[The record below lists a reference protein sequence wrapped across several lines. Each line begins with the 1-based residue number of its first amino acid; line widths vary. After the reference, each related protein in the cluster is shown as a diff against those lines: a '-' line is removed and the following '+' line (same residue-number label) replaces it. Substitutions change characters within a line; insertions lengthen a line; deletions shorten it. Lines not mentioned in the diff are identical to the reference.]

1 MEWLTTAQVAA
12 RTHRHVET
20 VRAAVAIGDLHG
32 HQAKRGG
39 KSVRGSRWTI
49 ADGAADA
56 WVQGLDVPAQ
66 ERACGCAGLRAVPA
80 GRPARRAS

>member
-12 RTHRHVET
+12 RTHRHIET
-20 VRAAVAIGDLHG
+20 VRSAVAVGDLHG

-49 ADGAADA
+49 ADHAADA
-56 WVQGLDVPAQ
+56 WVQGHDIDAQ
-66 ERACGCAGLRAVPA
+66 QRACGCAGLRAVPA
-80 GRPARRAS
+80 GRAARRAG